1 MQEFRKMRDEG
12 KTELK
17 ECFVIIVTFSVITI
31 NCCYRNSSISKCEWM
46 KNCKRLLEEKWVLPV
61 SYFSAETSNI
71 LEKLNFF
78 LNFIKH

>member
-46 KNCKRLLEEKWVLPV
+46 
-61 SYFSAETSNI
+61 
-71 LEKLNFF
+71 
-78 LNFIKH
+78 